1 MGMLV
6 LLPLGMRM
14 RMRMRLPLAMGLL
27 WSLQLGT
34 VWGAS
39 LGGAAGNA
47 SSTFGASVSP
57 ILQQT
62 TAEPVVEEEEQVNTT
77 EVASTTET
85 GAELSC
91 GSLLPPRRGS
101 YYVEVGTGSSLGS
114 VLVFWCREGY
124 QLVGRERLSCVL
136 HNGNA
141 RWSHTRPTCEG
152 LPVPDG
158 HGLRMAIV
166 VAAVSGVVIIFLTV
180 AFVVCCMRDQQQVKK
195 KKKSQHSSRSR
206 GRPRRRAMPR
216 RSAAW
221 QEREPGDWEVF
232 PPPKIYN
239 LSQQLEPPHAN
250 AGSPVYGPARGY
262 ENRGYLRSQD
272 SLVRSPPGAMY
283 RSDAQL
289 YSHLMLQRAV
299 PDSPA
304 YLNISAPP
312 TLKNPQRPR
321 P

>member
-1 MGMLV
+1 MGV

-14 RMRMRLPLAMGLL
+14 LWPLLL
-27 WSLQLGT
+27 CGVSVG
-34 VWGAS
+34 V
-39 LGGAAGNA
+39 

-62 TAEPVVEEEEQVNTT
+62 TAEPTIEEEQLNVTDT
-77 EVASTTET
+77 ASTTDT
-85 GAELSC
+85 GAGLSC

-101 YYVEVGTGSSLGS
+101 YYVEHGTGASLGS

-124 QLVGRERLSCVL
+124 QLVGRERLSCIL
-136 HNGNA
+136 HNGAA
-141 RWSHTRPTCEG
+141 RWSHSRPACEG

-166 VAAVSGVVIIFLTV
+166 VSAVSGVVIIFLTV

-195 KKKSQHSSRSR
+195 KKSQRSGRSR
-206 GRPRRRAMPR
+206 ARQGRRSTPR

-221 QEREPGDWEVF
+221 LEREPGDWEVF

-239 LSQQLEPPHAN
+239 LSQQLEPPHA
-250 AGSPVYGPARGY
+250 ATGSPAYGPTRGY

-272 SLVRSPPGAMY
+272 SLVRSPAAGMY
-283 RSDAQL
+283 RSEAQL
-289 YSHLMLQRAV
+289 YSHLVLQRAT

-304 YLNISAPP
+304 YLHISAPP
-312 TLKNPQRPR
+312 TLKAPQHPR
-321 P
+321 A